1 MKHFILYFTLIFQAV
16 LFSQSLF
23 DTALSEE
30 SGSSSLP
37 YELNGFTRG
46 TYFIGKVQDKDQ
58 TETKAGYGELG
69 LKLKVR
75 KDFGNGF
82 AEIRF
87 RRGQEFGKSI
97 SEIDIREAYV
107 NLYRGNL
114 DVRIGQQI
122 VVWGRADGFNPT
134 NNITPQNM
142 LIRSPDEDDRRQSN
156 FLIRTWYNISSLRL
170 EGIFIPQYAS
180 SVIPTDVMTFEQGIQ
195 LNEMQLPNAE
205 LKNSSYALRLS
216 LEKAEFD
223 GSLSFYEGWMPLPG
237 IQLVNFIINANGPVI
252 NLAPTPYKM
261 NVIGGDFST
270 TVGKFGLRGEIA
282 YRNPVKDWEDEPS
295 IPNPDVYG
303 VIGGDR
309 SWGDFTLLVQY
320 IGRYV
325 MDFEEADPAD
335 PLIDLIDKNR
345 MLSSQQDEITHS
357 VSFRPALALMHETLN
372 LEVLGLVNFTTEEM
386 LLRPKMSYDISD
398 DLSLILGAEIYN
410 GPDGTLFGFVQDA
423 LSGIFMEIRTSF

>member
-1 MKHFILYFTLIFQAV
+1 MKHLILSMIFLSHTV
-16 LFSQSLF
+16 LFSQGLF
-23 DTALSEE
+23 DSALSEE
-30 SGSSSLP
+30 SGNSSLP
-37 YELNGFTRG
+37 YEMNGFTRG

-58 TETKAGYGELG
+58 SETKAGYGELG

-75 KDFGNGF
+75 KDFGDGF

-107 NLYRGNL
+107 NLYWGNL
-114 DVRIGQQI
+114 DVRVGQQI

-156 FLIRTWYNISSLRL
+156 FLIRTWYNLSPFRL
-170 EGIFIPQYAS
+170 EAIFIPQYAS
-180 SVIPTDVMTFEQGIQ
+180 SVIPTNVLTFEQGIQ
-195 LNEMQLPNAE
+195 LNEIQLPNAK
-205 LKNSSYALRLS
+205 LKNSSYAVRLS
-216 LEKAEFD
+216 LEKAAFD
-223 GSLSFYEGWMPLPG
+223 GSLSFYQGWIPLPG
-237 IQLVNFIINANGPVI
+237 IQLVDFVINASGPVI
-252 NLAPTPYKM
+252 NLAPVPYKM
-261 NVIGGDFST
+261 QVIGGDFST
-270 TVGKFGLRGEIA
+270 TLGKFGLRAEVA
-282 YRNPVKDWEDEPS
+282 YRNPVKDWEDEVS
-295 IPNPDVYG
+295 IPNSDIYG

-309 SWGDFTLLVQY
+309 SWGDFTFLIQY
-320 IGRYV
+320 VGRYV
-325 MDFEEADPAD
+325 MDFEKADPSD

-357 VSFRPALALMHETLN
+357 ISFRPALSLMHETLN

-386 LLRPKMSYDISD
+386 LLRPKMSYDVSD

-410 GPDGTLFGFVQDA
+410 GPDETLFGFVQDV
-423 LSGIFMEIRTSF
+423 LSGIFIEIRTSF